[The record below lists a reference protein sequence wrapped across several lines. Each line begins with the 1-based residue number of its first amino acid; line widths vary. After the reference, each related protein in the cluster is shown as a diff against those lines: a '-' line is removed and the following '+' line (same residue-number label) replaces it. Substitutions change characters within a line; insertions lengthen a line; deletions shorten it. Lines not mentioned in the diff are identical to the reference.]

1 MIYKRGEVYHYSFLF
16 KGRRYRRS
24 THQGNLNVARSIESA
39 RRTELAKGIVGL
51 QDKPRIPTLREF
63 APEFERAIEI
73 ECSDKPKTI
82 AFYKERLRKLLDFEP
97 FKACALDAIDEKLV
111 EKLKEHRARQRSR
124 LGRPLSVATINR
136 ELATLRR
143 LLRLAADR
151 KVIARAPKIKLF
163 KGEHE
168 REFVLSYSEEER
180 YLAAAREPLCD
191 IAMLILDSGA
201 RLGEACALEWQHV
214 RIEPAPGANF
224 GHLRIVEG
232 KSPKAKRNLSLTAR
246 VAEMLE
252 RRRKAQAS
260 DRFVFPSS
268 TGAPF
273 LVSSLDHEHS
283 ELRELLGMSPRLRGT
298 LAKAHHVDASGRVRS
313 RCFHYHE
320 DRRAQQCDGIA
331 ALRASIARIA
341 RKSLRAA
348 GCAERLPARSQPQGR
363 HNFRHRP
370 KTAQRG
376 NCY

>member
-111 EKLKEHRARQRSR
+111 EKFKEHRARQRSR

-201 RLGEACALEWQHV
+201 RLGEAFPRPGRSMFGSSLARRQLRTPANRRGQV
-214 RIEPAPGANF
+214 AQGQTQPEPHGS
-224 GHLRIVEG
+224 RR
-232 KSPKAKRNLSLTAR
+232 RNAR
-246 VAEMLE
+246 N

-260 DRFVFPSS
+260 DRFVFP
-268 TGAPF
+268 
-273 LVSSLDHEHS
+273 
-283 ELRELLGMSPRLRGT
+283 EL
-298 LAKAHHVDASGRVRS
+298 
-313 RCFHYHE
+313 
-320 DRRAQQCDGIA
+320 DRRALPGF
-331 ALRASIARIA
+331 LAR
-341 RKSLRAA
+341 
-348 GCAERLPARSQPQGR
+348 P
-363 HNFRHRP
+363 
-370 KTAQRG
+370 
-376 NCY
+376 